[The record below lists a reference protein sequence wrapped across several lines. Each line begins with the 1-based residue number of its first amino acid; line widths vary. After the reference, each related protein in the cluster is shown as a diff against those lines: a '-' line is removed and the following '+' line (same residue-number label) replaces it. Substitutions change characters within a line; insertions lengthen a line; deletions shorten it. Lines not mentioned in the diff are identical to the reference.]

1 MRRVTELRG
10 SLSAILRGRLLA
22 SLRGRLLAS
31 LLGLVVIGLLTADV
45 ATWGAL
51 RSFLYQ
57 RVDQQLVAARVPVA
71 EELSLSHPR
80 PLRPSARA
88 VIPTGTYGIFLDPNG
103 RVIRSIVVG
112 SPTEADSSY
121 PEPSLPSDLP
131 AGLNASSQPA
141 FDTGSVRPGATQ
153 AGLAGRGSVHYRV
166 LATPVPTGTLVVAI
180 PIVSVDQTLGRL
192 VLIEGLTSAAVV
204 VAVGLAALWLVRLGL
219 RPLTRIEEV
228 AGAIA
233 SGNITSGDLTRRV
246 EQAEPS
252 TEVGRLGLALN
263 EMLGQI
269 EGAFAAQQASE
280 ERLRRFVADASHE
293 LRTPLTSIRGW
304 AELFRQGAAQRPDDL
319 ATAMRRIEEES
330 VRMGDLV
337 DDLLLLAR
345 LDQGRPLER
354 MPVDL
359 AQLARDAAAD
369 ARAVEPE
376 RPIEVSAD
384 GPLVVEGDESRLRQV
399 MANLLANARQHTPP
413 GTRVR
418 VAAFARGGSAVLEV
432 ADEGPGLDPEAAG
445 KVFER
450 FYRAEASRSRDHG
463 GAGLGLSI
471 VAAVAEAH
479 GGRARVHSVVG
490 EGADFVVELPGGLPT
505 QAACPG

>member
-1 MRRVTELRG
+1 VKRAGLAARLK
-10 SLSAILRGRLLA
+10 AILAGRRLA

-31 LLGLVVIGLLTADV
+31 LLGLVVIGLLIADV

-57 RVDQQLVAARVPVA
+57 RVDQQLVAARIPVA
-71 EELSLSHPR
+71 AELSLSHPR
-80 PLRPSARA
+80 PLRASDKA
-88 VIPTGTYGIFLDPNG
+88 VVPTGTYGIFLDPSG
-103 RVIRSIVVG
+103 HVIRAIVVG
-112 SPTEADSSY
+112 SPTQADSSY
-121 PEPSLPSDLP
+121 PEPDLPSGLP
-131 AGLNASSQPA
+131 AGPNASSQPA
-141 FDTGSVRPGATQ
+141 FDTGSVRPGATDP
-153 AGLAGRGSVHYRV
+153 GSVTSGPVHYRV
-166 LATPVPTGTLVVAI
+166 LATPVSTGTLVVAI

-204 VAVGLAALWLVRLGL
+204 AAVGLAALWLVRLGL
-219 RPLTRIEEV
+219 RPLARIEEV

-233 SGNITSGDLTRRV
+233 SGAPMAGGDLSRRV

-269 EGAFAAQQASE
+269 EGAFSAQRASE

-304 AELFRQGAAQRPDDL
+304 AELFRKGAAQRPDDL
-319 ATAMRRIEEES
+319 ATAMRRIEQES
-330 VRMGDLV
+330 IRMGDLV

-354 MPVDL
+354 APVDL

-369 ARAVEPE
+369 ARAVEPD
-376 RPIEVSAD
+376 RPIEVTAD
-384 GPLVVEGDESRLRQV
+384 GALVVDGDESRLRQV
-399 MANLLANARQHTPP
+399 VANLLANARQHTPP
-413 GTRVR
+413 GTPVR
-418 VAAFARGGSAVLEV
+418 IAVFARDGSAVLEV

-479 GGRARVHSVVG
+479 GGRARVHSVPG
-490 EGADFVVELPGGLPT
+490 EGADFLVELPRSVPT
-505 QAACPG
+505 L